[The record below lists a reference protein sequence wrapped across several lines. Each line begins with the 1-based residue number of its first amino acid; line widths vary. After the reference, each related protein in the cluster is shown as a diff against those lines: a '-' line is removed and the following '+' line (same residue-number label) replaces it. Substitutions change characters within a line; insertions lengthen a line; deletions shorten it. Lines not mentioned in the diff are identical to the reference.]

1 MEDLPLKVLL
11 VIRAFKSPKQER
23 LYNALY
29 KGQFRFG
36 KMHGKGQLVYSNG
49 ETYVGEF
56 YDDEM
61 HDQGPLTKSGLDYL
75 GRKQIAPGINQ
86 GEKQQF
92 TGKWTRDRLKS

>member
-49 ETYVGEF
+49 ET
-56 YDDEM
+56 
-61 HDQGPLTKSGLDYL
+61 
-75 GRKQIAPGINQ
+75 
-86 GEKQQF
+86 
-92 TGKWTRDRLKS
+92 